1 MEKSEQIKKF
11 IELRTKGYSLRDISQ
26 VTGKSTRTL
35 IKWNKKYC
43 TVVFEV
49 QQGELSAFKQKI
61 LEEKKSRLEY
71 LNLNYNKIKDK
82 LEHSELLMRYDKMLN
97 YLIKLSKSIDDCQK
111 NIILSEISEHL
122 DEGEENNSKG
132 EEIDSIGEEKIE
144 TKAINIRKKH
154 EKQKEN
160 A

>member
-1 MEKSEQIKKF
+1 
-11 IELRTKGYSLRDISQ
+11 
-26 VTGKSTRTL
+26 
-35 IKWNKKYC
+35 
-43 TVVFEV
+43 
-49 QQGELSAFKQKI
+49 
-61 LEEKKSRLEY
+61 
-71 LNLNYNKIKDK
+71 
-82 LEHSELLMRYDKMLN
+82 MLN